1 MGWRGGGDYREL
13 VFNGYRVS
21 ALQEEKCVGMDG
33 GDGCA
38 PVRRGLMSPTMPLKM
53 VVNKFHFTCI

>member
-1 MGWRGGGDYREL
+1 MCEVHRAAKLIETESRMGWRGGGENREL

-21 ALQEEKCVGMDG
+21 ALQEEKCVGTDG

-38 PVRRGLMSPTMPLKM
+38 PV
-53 VVNKFHFTCI
+53 

>member
-1 MGWRGGGDYREL
+1 MGWRGGGENREL

-21 ALQEEKCVGMDG
+21 ALQEKKCVGTDG

-38 PVRRGLMSPTMPLKM
+38 PVRRELMSPNYALK
-53 VVNKFHFTCI
+53 NGGE